1 MTDLSTEDI
10 SKCANSNMTFTICD
24 YLETT
29 KNIPRRKGQKCQK
42 LVKLDDWTLIS
53 APHNWISFYVT
64 TEKNSW
70 FKVSLSYGKRIYEYL
85 NLRIICWH
93 KPDSKMLIIGG
104 LLCFVSTLP
113 LLSQSLEVVVKEEE
127 IVTKIGDN
135 VQMICSAVSEKVGC
149 SFTSP
154 IGKFFFIVINFCS
167 L

>member
-1 MTDLSTEDI
+1 MWLQQKKPADL
-10 SKCANSNMTFTICD
+10 
-24 YLETT
+24 L
-29 KNIPRRKGQKCQK
+29 
-42 LVKLDDWTLIS
+42 
-53 APHNWISFYVT
+53 
-64 TEKNSW
+64 
-70 FKVSLSYGKRIYEYL
+70 LSYGKRIYESL

-113 LLSQSLEVVVKEEE
+113 LLSQSLQVVVKEEK

-154 IGKFFFIVINFCS
+154 IGEFFFTVINFCS
-167 L
+167 P